1 MSRRSSPGTDRAP
14 GRRRVALVAAAL
26 VTAFAVAGCGHEDGT
41 WSGQV
46 LRPAKV
52 APDFALHDPAGHV
65 VRLSDFRGRAVLLTF
80 VYTHCPDVCPLI
92 MTNLGVALDKLGDQ
106 AGKAQIVA
114 VSVDPKGDTPAQVR
128 RFLRVRGL
136 KGRAQYLIG
145 TQRELAAVWRDYG
158 IAVEATPDDREVGH
172 SATVLGI
179 TGGGR
184 QKTSYPQNFSP
195 TAVARDVPLL
205 AAR

>member
-1 MSRRSSPGTDRAP
+1 M
-14 GRRRVALVAAAL
+14 ALLAG
-26 VTAFAVAGCGHEDGT
+26 GCGSDGGD
-41 WSGQV
+41 WSGQG
-46 LRPAKV
+46 LNPAKQ
-52 APDFALHDPAGHV
+52 APDFTLHDASGKA

-114 VSVDPKGDTPAQVR
+114 VSVDPAGDTPAQVR

-136 KGRAQYLIG
+136 TGRAQYLIG
-145 TQRELAAVWRDYG
+145 SQRELAAVWRDYG
-158 IAVEATPDDREVGH
+158 IQVEASPDDREVGH

-179 TGGGR
+179 TGTGR
-184 QKTSYPQNFSP
+184 EQTAYQQDFAPA
-195 TAVARDVPLL
+195 AVAADVPRL